1 MSVFFWKDC
10 IFSTQPRMAIY
21 PHLFPVLFLFFAN
34 RGPSPLFNNPPPGL
48 QANNGCFSDCPPGL
62 RQISVGVGQGGGVF
76 WTGRV
81 SPPPE
86 PPSHSPRDPNSSPL
100 AVGARASPLPRHRQY
115 QSGVLHL
122 LKPRAEHDSGQS
134 CGWGQRTQQRVAPN
148 FVKVLAILS
157 PPKIAPSRIF
167 DPFGLGAAE
176 RPHLLPQCHC

>member
-1 MSVFFWKDC
+1 MNLWVGDQACPFFWKDR
-10 IFSTQPRMAIY
+10 IFHTTKNGHIPPPISS
-21 PHLFPVLFLFFAN
+21 FVVFFAN

-148 FVKVLAILS
+148 FVKVLAIL
-157 PPKIAPSRIF
+157 PPPNCPKSHF
-167 DPFGLGAAE
+167 
-176 RPHLLPQCHC
+176 